1 MHTMRWLLVGAGD
14 IATRRVG
21 PALVNTDRSELVAIC
36 DTKRERAQALAEQL
50 GVQAVYDEYASAL
63 TESGADAVYIAT
75 PQNTHIELSLAAL
88 DAGKHLLCEK
98 PLGKKPVLCPVPAH
112 DLGFELGGDFGEKL
126 ISFSNNGVYDS
137 SKIRALVPEFICTT
151 HFAEGVRRTI
161 QFYRDNPEFQVV
173 HEEFDRRM
181 DEIAEAYHA

>member
-50 GVQAVYDEYASAL
+50 GVQAVYDDYASAL

-75 PQNTHIELSLAAL
+75 P
-88 DAGKHLLCEK
+88 
-98 PLGKKPVLCPVPAH
+98 
-112 DLGFELGGDFGEKL
+112 
-126 ISFSNNGVYDS
+126 
-137 SKIRALVPEFICTT
+137 
-151 HFAEGVRRTI
+151 
-161 QFYRDNPEFQVV
+161 
-173 HEEFDRRM
+173 
-181 DEIAEAYHA
+181 